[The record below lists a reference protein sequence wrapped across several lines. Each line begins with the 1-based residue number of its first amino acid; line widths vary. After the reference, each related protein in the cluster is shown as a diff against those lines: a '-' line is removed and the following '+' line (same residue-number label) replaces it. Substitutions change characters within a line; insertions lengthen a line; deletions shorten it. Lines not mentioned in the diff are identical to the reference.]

1 MFVLN
6 VKSNVK
12 DFTRYLDN
20 VQRRQVPF
28 ALARALTWTAQDGQS
43 AVVDQIQKVFETRVK
58 WWAKNQPT
66 GIKIQPA
73 KKDRL
78 TALVYTDAYFAQ
90 LQEDGGI
97 KTPFKAGKLQ
107 VPTDKV
113 PKSRRKAG
121 GVKIMLEQKKTF
133 STKRGV
139 FRKVGGKKDRRVE
152 LLFWKSKTAVIKPR
166 FGFRSV
172 VYNTALKIFLEK
184 FSRSLASALK
194 TAR

>member
-1 MFVLN
+1 MFTLN
-6 VKSNVK
+6 VKPNVK
-12 DFTRYLDN
+12 EFTRYLDG

-28 ALARALTWTAQDGQS
+28 ALANALTWTAQDGQS
-43 AVVDQIQKVFETRVK
+43 AVMEQIQKVFETRVK

-66 GIKIQPA
+66 GIKITPA

-78 TALVYTDAYFAQ
+78 TAAVHTNAYFAK

-97 KTPFKAGKLQ
+97 KSPFKAGKLQ
-107 VPTDKV
+107 VPTDRV

-121 GVKIMLEQKKTF
+121 GVKIILSQKTTF

-139 FRKVGGKKDRRVE
+139 FRKVGGKKSRRVE
-152 LLFWKSKTAVIKPR
+152 LLFWKTKTALIKPR
-166 FGFRSV
+166 FGFRST
-172 VYNTALKIFLEK
+172 VYNTALKVFPDK
-184 FSRSLASALK
+184 FSRSLANALK

>member
-1 MFVLN
+1 MFNLN
-6 VKSNVK
+6 VKSNAK
-12 DFTRYLDN
+12 EFTRYLDD

-28 ALARALTWTAQDGQS
+28 ALARALTWTVQDGQK
-43 AVVDQIQKVFETRVK
+43 AVQDHIPAVFEAKVK

-66 GIKIQPA
+66 GIKIEPA

-78 TALVYTDAYFAQ
+78 TAAVYTDAYFAK

-97 KTPFKAGKLQ
+97 KAPFKSSKLQ
-107 VPTDKV
+107 VPSERV
-113 PKSRRKAG
+113 PKSRRKSG
-121 GVKIMLEQKKTF
+121 GVKVMLAQKKTF

-152 LLFWKSKTAVIKPR
+152 LLYWKTKTAVIKPR

-172 VYNTALKIFLEK
+172 VYNTTLKVFPDK
-184 FSRSLASALK
+184 FSRSLASAL
-194 TAR
+194 RLGR